1 MNAVAAPGHETL
13 SGREQ
18 IALLQIE
25 FGAPLDRDTRGA
37 VERLKKLRLIE
48 ETDAGYVLARPCEAR
63 G

>member
-1 MNAVAAPGHETL
+1 MHPLDHDQL

-25 FGAPLDRDTRGA
+25 LGAPLDRDTRGA
-37 VERLKKLRLIE
+37 VDRLKQLRLIE
-48 ETDAGYVLARPCEAR
+48 ETDAGFVLAHSGQAR

>member
-1 MNAVAAPGHETL
+1 MSAAAALDHEAL
-13 SGREQ
+13 SGCEQ

-25 FGAPLDRDTRGA
+25 LGAPLDRDTRGA

-48 ETDAGYVLARPCEAR
+48 ETDAGFVLARPCEAR